1 MELIVVLAFYVF
13 FFSGLVGGIFY
24 ISQWYWQVQRF
35 RAGRESMI
43 EMMERY
49 QRINVRLI
57 AKESMGTP
65 ERIYD
70 WECEING

>member
-1 MELIVVLAFYVF
+1 MELVVVLAFYLF
-13 FFSGLVGGIFY
+13 FFGGIVGGIY
-24 ISQWYWQVQRF
+24 YLSQWYWQVQRCK
-35 RAGRESMI
+35 AGKETMI

-49 QRINVRLI
+49 RKTTVLLI

-70 WECEING
+70 YEREIK

>member
-1 MELIVVLAFYVF
+1 MELVVVLAFYLF
-13 FFSGLVGGIFY
+13 FFGGIVGGIYY
-24 ISQWYWQVQRF
+24 ISQWYWQVQRCK
-35 RAGRESMI
+35 AGKESMI

-49 QRINVRLI
+49 RKTTVLLI

-70 WECEING
+70 YEREIK